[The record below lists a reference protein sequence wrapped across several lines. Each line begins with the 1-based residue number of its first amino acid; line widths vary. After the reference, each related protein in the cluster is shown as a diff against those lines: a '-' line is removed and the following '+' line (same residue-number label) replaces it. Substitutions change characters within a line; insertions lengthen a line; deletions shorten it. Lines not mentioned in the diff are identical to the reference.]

1 MKKRLLAGFMACAL
15 VLSLLPTAAF
25 AADGDVSYRTCD
37 PDGTN
42 WQTGTKASGEY
53 TAVTADDTEW
63 TSGWYVA
70 SGGVTID
77 RRVTVTG
84 DVHLILED
92 GCNITINGGISVN
105 EGNSIT
111 IYAQS
116 EGGSMGELTANGTN
130 GAYNIG
136 ASAGIGGDG
145 GIYVQGVQG
154 KTAGTITIYGG
165 RVTANGGNGGS
176 LYDDSGQAAGIGGG
190 GGGHFDGLAAGG
202 AGGTVNIYGGYVKTT
217 GGKVSFIATQ
227 ACGIGGGYNSY
238 ANNDANGGTI
248 NITGG
253 TLSDTTTSTSGTFN
267 MTGGTLDNCK
277 IQNATA
283 TTSGNSI
290 AIKNSTVNGTVTVS
304 GNAEFEGTLTF
315 NGAVSVNN
323 ASFTGSIKFVSGAT
337 ITENATVNGSTEL
350 TGNMTISAGGT
361 LTNSGTLTVPA
372 GSTITN
378 HGTITNDEGATIN
391 LSGTIDDTAA
401 PYGTLTN
408 NGTIFLISDGR
419 ILDSSA
425 ITPNAPVSSGSTP
438 VPAGE
443 IVIDLSTVKNA
454 VTIGPKEYTID
465 GTSHAY
471 DPARNVIVL
480 TGEYKGTISGTNTA
494 HAAAVTVLENTT
506 ASITLRDVNI
516 GWEKDYTYYCSSI
529 WVKDYCAVTV
539 FLEGNNT
546 LKPKDSG
553 SGIRTEEHSS
563 LTVEGTGTLNLDLS
577 NGSTIRGI
585 GNYSYNNENFGS
597 ITINGGTINETI
609 GSSTS
614 TTGVAAVGGKQGTLV
629 MNGGTLKGD
638 YVFGAFQLG
647 KLKNYQCVING
658 GVINST
664 METNINYGSLTING
678 GEVSMP
684 TVYCYGDSGGNIT
697 VNGGQLTL
705 TATIR
710 NYLFGNITINGGTI
724 TGRIGTTTNGTTKIN
739 GGSAKL
745 TKHDDNNDNI
755 ASVTTS
761 DGKTAYR
768 TVLTGQTSVASVL
781 VDGKSQNISYNHP
794 SDTSLYLY
802 LVHDENA
809 TTPETHEVIVMDTSG
824 NRKEYTATWNTDKFE
839 FGTGTDSN
847 PTDQSSI
854 GMTMTGA
861 TTNTETGKPEKT
873 YGDAAPVVV
882 TVNLTTQTN
891 NALPPA
897 NGPML
902 AAENSLPYA
911 FKTVILLCTDKDG
924 VTREIERKDVPENQT
939 SVVFYVQTQAWA
951 PGEYKFTAT
960 YGGDASTGSSAIAE
974 TSAPALNIVGQ
985 KLDKNALT
993 VNVAVSG
1000 TYGQKVSE
1008 LAVSGTVTQS
1018 GLEIPGTWAI
1028 GAVSGDPVLDVGTS
1042 QALTATFT
1050 PSGKGYDDTLTRT
1063 ITPTI
1068 GEKELTATIS
1078 GTTSKTYDGNT
1089 TATGLSIALADV
1101 VSGDTVS
1108 ATATITYDNA
1118 NVGDNKTITASGITL
1133 TGTDANNYKLASNT
1147 ATTTGS
1153 ITKATIGGT
1162 LNITGTATYGQT
1174 LTASYTPTNSEAVSY
1189 QWKRGGSDISG
1200 ATGNT
1205 YTLGTDD
1212 VGQTITVTV
1221 TPTDTTNYTGSV
1233 TSSATATV
1241 STATPTVNVS
1251 VSMSGDAGSREA
1263 ALTITVTGV
1272 TGGAAPTGTVTLTG
1286 DSNSLSP
1293 ALALSNGTASYTW
1306 TGLTDGEHK
1315 IKATYN
1321 GDGNYGTADSA
1332 ETTFNTS
1339 KQGQS
1344 ITISP
1349 VGNKTYGDPAFTLSV
1364 SGGSGNG
1371 AVTFE
1376 SSDPT
1381 VISISGATAT
1391 IHKAGGPVT
1400 ITAKKAEDTTYNEA
1414 TATLN
1419 ITVAKKAVVFKAN
1432 DKTVQQG
1439 GTMPTFD
1446 YAAVT
1451 LAQGDTIT
1459 TEPTATCTAAN
1470 TNTVGTFTITFS
1482 GAVLSSPD
1490 NYEVSYQPGTL
1501 TITAKPS
1508 TGGGGGGSYTPPTY
1522 KPDITKPSG
1531 GGDTPGV
1538 TPSNPKPGD
1547 TVTVTPKPD
1556 DGHEVGGITVTDKNG
1571 KPVEVTQ
1578 KPDGTYTFKQPNGKV
1593 TIEVTYRPIDR
1604 PWNNPFSDVSESDW
1618 FYEAVKFVHQRGLMG
1633 GYGDGRFGPN
1643 DTLSRA
1649 QLAQILFNKEG
1660 RPGVNYL
1667 LTFSDVAGEAW
1678 YTEAIRWATSQGIV
1692 GGYGN
1697 GMFGPND
1704 PITREQLAVMLW
1716 RYVGSPA
1723 ATNKE
1728 LHFNDADE
1736 ISGFALEAMRWAVE
1750 NGILNGYGDGRLGP
1764 QGQATR
1770 AQVAQVLKNFIENQE
1785 EENT

>member
-92 GCNITINGGISVN
+92 NCNLTVNGGIGVN

-145 GIYVQGVQG
+145 GIYVQG

-165 RVTANGGNGGS
+165 RVTANGGNGNP
-176 LYDDSGQAAGIGGG
+176 DDSGQAAGIGGG
-190 GGGHFDGLAAGG
+190 GGGHFDHLTTGG

-217 GGKVSFIATQ
+217 GGKNPFDSSH

-283 TTSGNSI
+283 ATSGNSV

-304 GNAEFEGTLTF
+304 DNAEFEGTLTF

-337 ITENATVNGSTEL
+337 ITGNATVNGSTEL
-350 TGNMTISAGGT
+350 TGDMAIIAGGT
-361 LTNSGTLTVPA
+361 LTNSSTLTVPT

-378 HGTITNDEGATIN
+378 HGTITNGTGATIN

-401 PYGTLTN
+401 PNGTVTN
-408 NGTIFLISDGR
+408 NGTIFLISDGT

-425 ITPNAPVSSGSTP
+425 ITPNAPVSSGSSP

-471 DPARNVIVL
+471 DPAQSVIVL
-480 TGEYKGTISGTNTA
+480 TGTYGGNVSSIDYNPT
-494 HAAAVTVLENTT
+494 AAVMVLENTT
-506 ASITLRDVNI
+506 ASITLRNVNI
-516 GWEKDYTYYCSSI
+516 GWEKDNTSQCSSI
-529 WVKDYCAVTV
+529 WAKDNCAVTV

-546 LKPKDSG
+546 LKPKHYG
-553 SGIRTEEHSS
+553 CGIRTEERSS

-577 NGSTIRGI
+577 NSSTIVGI
-585 GNYSYNNENFGS
+585 GQCGSSSTTGKFGS
-597 ITINGGTINETI
+597 ITINGGNIVTTVGTSHEWVAGIGGTHGTIT
-609 GSSTS
+609 
-614 TTGVAAVGGKQGTLV
+614 V
-629 MNGGTLKGD
+629 NGGTITGNKLISGSNSTPGTD
-638 YVFGAFQLG
+638 YEV
-647 KLKNYQCVING
+647 VING
-658 GVINST
+658 GTINIVDNTTDTSYDASGD
-664 METNINYGSLTING
+664 IGRGSLTING
-678 GEVSMP
+678 GVVSMP
-684 TVYCYGDSGGNIT
+684 KLVTYGSDGS
-697 VNGGQLTL
+697 
-705 TATIR
+705 
-710 NYLFGNITINGGTI
+710 ITINGGQV
-724 TGRIGTTTNGTTKIN
+724 TTTHSKGYLSYTAVINGGTVTGKISVNGNNKVKIN

-745 TKHDDNNDNI
+745 TQYVYNSEGGTI
-755 ASVTTS
+755 ESVTTS

-794 SDTSLYLY
+794 DDPAGTADNNLYLY

-809 TTPETHEVIVMDTSG
+809 TAPETHEVIVMDTSG

-854 GMTMTGA
+854 DMTMTG
-861 TTNTETGKPEKT
+861 TTTGTDGKPEKT

-882 TVNLTTQTN
+882 TVNLNTTTKN
-891 NALPPA
+891 STPPPA
-897 NGPML
+897 SNGPML

-911 FKTVILLCTDKDG
+911 FRTVILLCTDKNN

-1000 TYGQKVSE
+1000 TYGQKVSD
-1008 LAVSGTVTQS
+1008 LTVSGTVTQS
-1018 GLEIPGTWAI
+1018 GLEIPGTWA
-1028 GAVSGDPVLDVGTS
+1028 VSGVNGDTVLDVGTA

-1063 ITPTI
+1063 VTPTI
-1068 GEKELTATIS
+1068 
-1078 GTTSKTYDGNT
+1078 N
-1089 TATGLSIALADV
+1089 
-1101 VSGDTVS
+1101 
-1108 ATATITYDNA
+1108 
-1118 NVGDNKTITASGITL
+1118 
-1133 TGTDANNYKLASNT
+1133 
-1147 ATTTGS
+1147 
-1153 ITKATIGGT
+1153 KATPTVTAPTAASSLAYNGSAQNLISAGSTTGGT
-1162 LNITGTATYGQT
+1162 LQYSTDGTTWSTDIPTGTNAGNY
-1174 LTASYTPTNSEAVSY
+1174 AVY
-1189 QWKRGGSDISG
+1189 YKVVGGNNYNDVAAQSVSPVTISQKSISG
-1200 ATGNT
+1200 ATVAVSGTPT
-1205 YTLGTDD
+1205 YTGAA
-1212 VGQTITVTV
+1212 VEPAVTV
-1221 TPTDTTNYTGSV
+1221 TLDGNQLTATTDYTVSYKDNTAVGNN
-1233 TSSATATV
+1233 SATATV
-1241 STATPTVNVS
+1241 TGTGNYTGTASTNFSIDKATPTVNVS
-1251 VSMSGDAGSREA
+1251 VSISGDAGARQAEV
-1263 ALTITVTGV
+1263 TVTVTGV

-1286 DSNSLSP
+1286 DSNSLSNP
-1293 ALALSNGTASYTW
+1293 PTLSNGTASYTW

-1371 AVTFE
+1371 AVTFT
-1376 SSDPT
+1376 SSDT
-1381 VISISGATAT
+1381 AVISISGTTAT
-1391 IHKAGGPVT
+1391 ILKAGGPVT
-1400 ITAKKAEDTTYNEA
+1400 ITAAKAEDADYNAA
-1414 TATLN
+1414 TATLSV
-1419 ITVAKKAVVFKAN
+1419 TVAKKPVVFKAN

-1446 YAAVT
+1446 YGLVT
-1451 LAQGDTIT
+1451 LAQGDTII
-1459 TEPTATCTAAN
+1459 TEPTPTCTAAN

-1482 GAVLSSPD
+1482 GAILSSPD

-1508 TGGGGGGSYTPPTY
+1508 TGGGGGGGGYTPPTY

-1538 TPSNPKPGD
+1538 TPSNPKQGD

-1593 TIEVTYRPIDR
+1593 TIDVTYRPIDR

-1618 FYEAVKFVHQRGLMG
+1618 FYEAVKFVHQRGLMN
-1633 GYGDGRFGPN
+1633 GYSDGRFGPN
-1643 DTLSRA
+1643 DNLSRA

-1723 ATNKE
+1723 ATDKE
-1728 LHFNDADE
+1728 LHFADADE

-1750 NGILNGYGDGRLGP
+1750 NGILNGYGDGRLDP

-1770 AQVAQVLKNFIENQE
+1770 AQVAQMLKNFIEKQE